1 MVINKEL
8 LQARKKVSDRR
19 PKFVR
24 QESWRYDRLA
34 ESWRKPKGKDNKM
47 RRQVSGVPRLV
58 KVGYRG
64 PRKARGLHPSG
75 YTDNLVFNV
84 NDLARL
90 DPAKDAARIGHVVG
104 QRKRL
109 LILAEARSKAIK
121 VLNPGK
127 EQKAE
132 AASETKESTPKKK
145 KEKSVG
151 KAKEQPSEGIKEK
164 EIEPEVVEEEEEE
177 EEVEVK
183 EEERVKQQDAKE
195 QAEEKE
201 PKQEND
207 DIMEKT
213 VQDDND
219 KQENEREAKNK
230 NNNDEEEVA
239 KS

>member
-1 MVINKEL
+1 MVINREL

-132 AASETKESTPKKK
+132 AASEAKESTPKKK

-164 EIEPEVVEEEEEE
+164 EIEPEVVEEEEE

-213 VQDDND
+213 VEDDND